1 MKLTDLAQQYAR
13 SLQAEA
19 DSAAARGWDTPVQA
33 LGGRKVA
40 TAGSLHLYALDLPS
54 GASLVEDVP
63 VTLIPVGDQEPTEG
77 CVLQWHDKT
86 ALVQTFDSLG
96 DALDAV
102 SLVPDASAFFASAAG
117 RLADMA
123 ARPEAFT
130 LGPAE
135 RLLPW
140 LASSA
145 SRAEQLARGTA
156 GSAAFGTIWEPD
168 PAVRQARLAALVI
181 ELVRSNKRVL
191 LVSPDHRRADHCAG
205 ALARTMKAGGLMY
218 KSLLCRYELPLQA
231 DVSGIGLQELGFET
245 QMHQFY
251 ARSRADKATL
261 RRKYERFRELTPLLA
276 YKAQKQRDLDEV
288 KLLEWRLLTQLS
300 DLQRKIKEIAAT
312 LTEYESLPI
321 WKRLA
326 MQAGGKNVESLKEY
340 RTIYEGQVQDL
351 MAELEVAKQRID
363 ELKPEAAIPKDLR
376 PEYADLKEEI
386 KKLGG
391 TKKIRELLAAEEDT
405 NRQAFLQNK
414 RLVATT
420 AGRVASDPLFGRVR
434 FDVLVADE
442 APLIAAPFLLAAAGL
457 VRERI
462 VLSGDP
468 RDVER
473 AAAWDRPEPAV
484 LHAAGRAPGRPS

>member
-1 MKLTDLAQQYAR
+1 MKLLDLLQYYAR
-13 SLQAEA
+13 SQQARA
-19 DSAAARGWDTPVQA
+19 DSAAARGLDTPVQTV
-33 LGGRKVA
+33 GGRKVT
-40 TAGSLHLYALDLPS
+40 TAGSLHLYAFDLSSP
-54 GASLVEDVP
+54 ASLMEDVP
-63 VTLIPVGDQEPTEG
+63 VTIIPLGDQEATEG
-77 CVLQWHDKT
+77 AVLRCDAAT

-96 DALDAV
+96 ETVEGA
-102 SLVPDASAFFASAAG
+102 SLVPDASAFFAAAAA
-117 RLADMA
+117 RLAEMA

-135 RLLPW
+135 RLVPW
-140 LASSA
+140 LASPGQ
-145 SRAEQLARGTA
+145 REEQVARGAVSTP
-156 GSAAFGTIWEPD
+156 AFGTVWEAD
-168 PAVRQARLAALVI
+168 AAVRRGRLAALVMD
-181 ELVRSNKRVL
+181 LVRSNKRIL
-191 LVSPDHRRADHCAG
+191 LISPDHRRSDDCAG
-205 ALARTMKAGGLMY
+205 AQARAMKAGGLMY
-218 KSLLCRYELPLQA
+218 KSLLCRYELPLA
-231 DVSGIGLQELGFET
+231 GEAAGIGLPELGFET

-312 LTEYESLPI
+312 LADYESLPI

-326 MQAGGKNVESLKEY
+326 MQTAGKNVASLAEY

-351 MAELEVAKQRID
+351 MAELETAKHRID

-376 PEYADLKEEI
+376 PEYNDLKEEI

-414 RLVATT
+414 RIVATT
-420 AGRVASDPLFGRVR
+420 AGRVVSDPLFGRVR

-442 APLIAAPFLLAAAGL
+442 APSIPAAFLLAAAGL

-468 RDVER
+468 RLL
-473 AAAWDRPEPAV
+473 AQAPAWSEEEQTLVTASRR
-484 LHAAGRAPGRPS
+484 GT